1 MAQLAP
7 PAVRASTAAP
17 SRRAMLAGAGAGV
30 ALAAIAGS
38 SALYATQ
45 RRGASSSTGKLVPD
59 LLRTEPFYVAHRGG
73 GADWPEMSMEGYRQ
87 SVAHG
92 ANALEI
98 SLARSSDGVWFGLHD
113 ATLDRTSGTSGFVV
127 AQHRWAEIS
136 RYRITA
142 QGTRY
147 PGQDPQPYLR
157 FEDLIAV
164 YAETHTIFVDPKV
177 VDPRYY
183 SELLQMIASVR
194 RPTDSFIAKS
204 YCTGTGW
211 AQAARAHGLR
221 TWGYYYGAQIDD
233 GTTPPAA
240 DPGTMGPARSGR
252 RSLRRGLVEHPF
264 PRQEG
269 GRPHR
274 GRPRVGP
281 ARCRQRR
288 SGTHGLRRARRPRP
302 STSGGQEFRT
312 GTTEMNGRV
321 ACQTSRRHGAQMTS
335 RSNCS
340 GSLTSD
346 QRSLGWRGASCE

>member
-1 MAQLAP
+1 
-7 PAVRASTAAP
+7 
-17 SRRAMLAGAGAGV
+17 
-30 ALAAIAGS
+30 
-38 SALYATQ
+38 
-45 RRGASSSTGKLVPD
+45 
-59 LLRTEPFYVAHRGG
+59 
-73 GADWPEMSMEGYRQ
+73 MEGYRQ

-113 ATLDRTSGTSGFVV
+113 DTLDRTSGTSGFVV
-127 AQHRWAEIS
+127 AQHPWAEIS

-183 SELLQMIASVR
+183 SELMQMIASVR

-211 AQAARAHGLR
+211 AQVARAHGLR

-233 GTTPPAA
+233 GTTPPAQTQGQWDLLGLDVEASAAAWSSIRSLDKQVVAHIVA
-240 DPGTMGPARSGR
+240 DPASARQAVDNGAAGLMVSDVLAVLDHPPA
-252 RSLRRGLVEHPF
+252 EP
-264 PRQEG
+264 
-269 GRPHR
+269 
-274 GRPRVGP
+274 
-281 ARCRQRR
+281 
-288 SGTHGLRRARRPRP
+288 
-302 STSGGQEFRT
+302 
-312 GTTEMNGRV
+312 
-321 ACQTSRRHGAQMTS
+321 
-335 RSNCS
+335 
-340 GSLTSD
+340 
-346 QRSLGWRGASCE
+346 